1 MSIIRAIEIRHFRS
15 VYRCKLTDLKSM
27 NVFAG
32 SNDSGK
38 SNILRAL
45 NLFFNGETSFLQQ
58 FAFNQDYSKL
68 ALKEAREKKKGRQFI
83 SITIWIDV
91 ESIKG
96 KAELKRFLK
105 SQAESL
111 WVKREWWKYE
121 DTYREELPPFMSS
134 ASQGLKRS
142 LSVLL
147 TQIKFIYIPALKSA
161 NVFSYVLSIV
171 GNEEG
176 IFIDQAAKDNLNSQ
190 IAGSAHNL
198 ARDFQELTD
207 IDTKVSLP
215 ITLDSFWS
223 SLQVATNFA
232 EEKGQEGLRGN
243 PEDYMIALDARGE
256 GIKSIFTPV
265 ILGWLATNNPKVY
278 WIWGIDE
285 PENSLEA
292 SRCISLFRK
301 FIEYSKHSQIF
312 ASSHSPVFIFPNAS
326 IDVDNFQTLVTTQ
339 ESGGDTR
346 FREIDSQDSRL
357 KDKLLKAFGVDY
369 GTFLNTQQE
378 YSVKLQEMQIESDQ
392 IKEKLQ
398 NLQRPVVFVEG
409 ELDLRYFQR
418 AVELF
423 YDGAFVAD
431 VRWIGDHDGT
441 SGQAR
446 FTGKDALDKFKAFA
460 KSNPEFIGM
469 PVVLLYDVDTG
480 VSPQEE
486 GRVLSFSPTQRPN
499 SRYATGSEHLLTL
512 PDGFNSDAYFSEATR
527 TQGDKT
533 TTIRSLDKTRLCSHI
548 LEKYSTDEQEE
559 ILTEFKNELERV
571 KRFVGDNTAD

>member
-512 PDGFNSDAYFSEATR
+512 PDGFNYDAYFSESTR

>member
-1 MSIIRAIEIRHFRS
+1 
-15 VYRCKLTDLKSM
+15 M

-512 PDGFNSDAYFSEATR
+512 PDGFNYDAYFSESTR